1 MGLMKVLFDMY
12 EKPFANNKPMRAIV
26 SNFLGN
32 AKLKFN
38 DIRDQILVEEV
49 RRIDS
54 SEALIASSTLNL
66 ENKGASFH
74 ITAHE
79 EIMEN
84 YVFRNY
90 GKVYLEDGTPLDII
104 GVGDI
109 YMKISNG
116 SMWKIH
122 KCKAMVENETNLR
135 VKCLKSD
142 NGEEYIDDDFKQYCP
157 KNGIKMIKTIPGK
170 PQ

>member
-1 MGLMKVLFDMY
+1 M
-12 EKPFANNKPMRAIV
+12 
-26 SNFLGN
+26 N
-32 AKLKFN
+32 A
-38 DIRDQILVEEV
+38 VTEEIHDALLLSV
-49 RRIDS
+49 DSPIDS
-54 SEALIASSTLNL
+54 CVLDL
-66 ENKGASFH
+66 GASFH

-79 EIMEN
+79 EIMEH

-122 KCKAMVENETNLR
+122 KVRYVPKLMQNLILIGHLDDEGHD
-135 VKCLKSD
+135 VTF
-142 NGEEYIDDDFKQYCP
+142 NG
-157 KNGIKMIKTIPGK
+157 GV
-170 PQ
+170 